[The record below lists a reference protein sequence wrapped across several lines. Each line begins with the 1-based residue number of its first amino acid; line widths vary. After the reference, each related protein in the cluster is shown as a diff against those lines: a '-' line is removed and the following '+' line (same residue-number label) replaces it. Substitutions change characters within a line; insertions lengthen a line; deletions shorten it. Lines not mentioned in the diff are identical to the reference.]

1 MAVFVTR
8 SGSFTFRA
16 QFADNTWEDIILAC
30 RMKQVPET
38 WVEGNSKPMT
48 INGEEYQI
56 DIIGRNHDSYANG
69 TGLAPLTFQFHECYE
84 MEYPMMSTYTNKGS
98 WRASVMRSTHLPAI
112 MAQMPDFVQAAIQ
125 PVNKLTSAGNKSS
138 TIETTADKLFLLS
151 EIEVFYEE
159 DNSAAGEGK
168 QYVYYTFVN
177 SERKSMMNGPF
188 NGWFLRSPR
197 IYDNTLFCYV
207 DDDGYNSTT
216 GGDATWGV
224 APAWCF

>member
-8 SGSFTFRA
+8 SGSFSFRA
-16 QFADNTWEDIILAC
+16 QFADNSWEDIILAC
-30 RMKQVPET
+30 RMRQVPET
-38 WVEGNSKPMT
+38 WVEGNYKMMT
-48 INGEEYQI
+48 INGKEYQI

-84 MEYPMMSTYTNKGS
+84 TEYPMMSTYTNKGGWGS
-98 WRASVMRSTHLPAI
+98 SKMRSTHLPVI
-112 MAQMPDFVQAAIQ
+112 MSKMPDFVQAAIQ

-151 EIEVFYEE
+151 EVEVFHDVE
-159 DNSAAGEGK
+159 NSATGEGNG
-168 QYVYYTFVN
+168 YYYHLYN
-177 SERKSMMNGPF
+177 SRRKAMMEGAY

-197 IYDNTLFCYV
+197 FYDAVLFCYV
-207 DDDGYNSTT
+207 DDDGYYSTT